1 MEEQLRQK
9 AIQRFLSGENPKS
22 IYTSLKRTKPWF
34 FKWLRRYQS
43 GTKDWFKDQCR
54 APLICPKRIA
64 DIERQRIIKVRK
76 DLESQPFAQFGASA
90 IKWELSKSGFGFPSD
105 RTINRVLKQEG
116 LVKKNCLC
124 PQRGRVSVFY
134 RAAGLQQHSSGR
146 SGRPTVHKR

>member
-1 MEEQLRQK
+1 MEEQLRQN
-9 AIQRFLSGENPKS
+9 AIQRFLSGEKPKS

-34 FKWLRRYQS
+34 FKWLHRYQS
-43 GTKDWFKDQCR
+43 GTKDWFKDQSR
-54 APLICPKRIA
+54 APHSCPKRIA

-76 DLESQPFAQFGASA
+76 DLESQPFAQLGASA

-124 PQRGRVSVFY
+124 SQRGRVSVFY
-134 RAAGLQQHSSGR
+134 
-146 SGRPTVHKR
+146 